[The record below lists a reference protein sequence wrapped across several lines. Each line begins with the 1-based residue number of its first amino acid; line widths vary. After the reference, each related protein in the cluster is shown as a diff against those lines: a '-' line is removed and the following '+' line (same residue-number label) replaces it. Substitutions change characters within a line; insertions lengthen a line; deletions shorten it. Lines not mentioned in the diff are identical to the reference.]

1 MPNVLIA
8 VKSYIIAAIPKCGIM
23 RGSIFALPFAFAD
36 ITKQIKYFR
45 KGMKIMTFTTTEDV
59 KKWFRNITLAK
70 KELDL
75 KVKFYSELLHT
86 SLLPSSGCTEGDRE
100 FYRNQV
106 QFAQKRYINC
116 LDDTERLL
124 SLLDAD
130 ERTVLT
136 AKYLN
141 HISWDAMEFHVF
153 YSRRQAFRI
162 HDQAIEKLVGQK
174 VGVGV

>member
-1 MPNVLIA
+1 
-8 VKSYIIAAIPKCGIM
+8 
-23 RGSIFALPFAFAD
+23 
-36 ITKQIKYFR
+36 
-45 KGMKIMTFTTTEDV
+45 MKFTTTDEV
-59 KKWFRNITLAK
+59 KKWFRNITLLK
-70 KELDL
+70 KEVDL

-86 SLLPSSGCTEGDRE
+86 ALLPASGSTERDRA
-100 FYRNQV
+100 FYRHQAER
-106 QFAQKRYINC
+106 AQKRYINC

-141 HISWDAMEFHVF
+141 HISWDAMEFHIF

-162 HDQAIEKLVGQK
+162 HDRALQKLVGQT
-174 VGVGV
+174 VGEDTYGHKY